1 MSKNENEI
9 KPLDFE
15 LQKIQCEQLNNQM
28 DNDIEANEHN
38 LKNGLKKLL
47 IIISPF
53 LLSLIGFIAFNN
65 LIFLFIGFSLM
76 GITSIITLSE
86 VFIKDFK
93 NIKSLLG
100 ISNNKKGEDFYSEE
114 YKDKLENIET
124 RIETE
129 QQKKYKEAL
138 EKQLKKKKIK
148 LIRNDT
154 KPNYLDKNE
163 TMMQIVREIEIY
175 EYAYKLPPLEIK
187 NEEWDVFFD
196 ITYDFFERKGI
207 QSIFYESI
215 SKTERYT
222 FAKALLNKNL
232 KINIFDFINNLDY
245 LENQM
250 ISKDEIN
257 ILKQTIND
265 NLPKAKIINFSDY
278 LKK

>member
-53 LLSLIGFIAFNN
+53 ILSLIGFIAFNN